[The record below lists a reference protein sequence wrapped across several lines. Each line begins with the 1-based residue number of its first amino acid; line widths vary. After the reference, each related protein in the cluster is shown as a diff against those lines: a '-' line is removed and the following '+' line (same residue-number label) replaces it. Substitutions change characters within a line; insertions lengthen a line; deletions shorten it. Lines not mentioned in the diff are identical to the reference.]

1 MKTVRNLWKKITTEE
16 NIKAAFYEASKGK
29 RDRND
34 VRRILDNIDHH
45 VSILQK
51 ILLETTPYDST
62 KGYQPRK
69 TTSEI
74 INEGT
79 SKKKRHIEKPRY
91 KYDQV
96 VHHVVMR
103 QLIPYIIKSAYD
115 HIYSSIPE
123 RGTHSGKK
131 TIEKWLRN
139 DTRNTKYCAKMDIR
153 HFYESVDHAI
163 LKEWLQKKIQDM
175 YLLEI
180 LNRIID
186 AHVDKTIIMK
196 ELEAKDIYIQTGLP
210 LGFYTSGWFS
220 NWLLQ
225 PLDYYIK
232 QELGVK
238 LYMRYADDMVLFGAN
253 KKELHKAVRS
263 IESYLNNRLNLK
275 MKYNY
280 QVFRFE
286 YYSKKKKKMV
296 GRPLDY
302 MGFVFHRDRTVL
314 RKSIMLRSTRKANRI
329 SKKEKVSWYD
339 ACSMISYM
347 GYIDNT
353 NTYNVYEKYIKPKV
367 SVKTLKA
374 KVSYHSKKESK
385 KKWNG
390 KKSKV
395 TENQKH

>member
-115 HIYSSIPE
+115 HIYSSIPD

-163 LKEWLQKKIQDM
+163 LKEWLQKKIQDV

-186 AHVDKTIIMK
+186 SHVDKTIIMK

-238 LYMRYADDMVLFGAN
+238 LYMRYADDMVLFRAN
-253 KKELHKAVRS
+253 KKELHKAVKA

-280 QVFRFE
+280 QVFRLE

-302 MGFVFHRDRTVL
+302 MGFVFHRDRTAL

-329 SKKEKVSWYD
+329 SKKERVSWYD

-353 NTYNVYEKYIKPKV
+353 DTYNVYEKYIKPKV
-367 SVKTLKA
+367 SVKALKA
-374 KVSYHSKKESK
+374 KVSYHSKKESR
-385 KKWNG
+385 KKWSG

-395 TENQKH
+395 TQNQKH

>member
-1 MKTVRNLWKKITTEE
+1 MKTVRNLWKNITTEE

-79 SKKKRHIEKPRY
+79 HKKKRHIEKPCY

-96 VHHVVMR
+96 VHHAVMR
-103 QLIPYIIKSAYD
+103 QLIPYIIKSTYD
-115 HIYSSIPE
+115 HIYNSIPK

-153 HFYESVDHAI
+153 HFYESVDHTV
-163 LKEWLQKKIQDM
+163 LKEWLQKKIQDV

-186 AHVDKTIIMK
+186 AHVDKTIFMK
-196 ELEAKDIYIQTGLP
+196 ELEDKDIYIQTGLP

-253 KKELHKAVRS
+253 KKELHKAVKA

-353 NTYNVYEKYIKPKV
+353 DTYNVYEKYIKPKV
-367 SVKTLKA
+367 NVKALKA

-385 KKWNG
+385 KNG
-390 KKSKV
+390 MEKSRK
-395 TENQKH
+395 